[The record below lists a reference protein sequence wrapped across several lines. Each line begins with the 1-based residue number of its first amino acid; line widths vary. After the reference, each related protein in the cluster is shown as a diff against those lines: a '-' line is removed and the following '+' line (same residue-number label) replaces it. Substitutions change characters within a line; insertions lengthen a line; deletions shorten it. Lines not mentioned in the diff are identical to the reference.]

1 MATTRKSIITLVHRQ
16 LSSCRLRPHR
26 LRSHQLR
33 SHRLRPRRLWAH
45 RLCLISCAL
54 STLIAQIVHILYEHS
69 ACLSHLNSTIIT
81 TTRVFYTLVCAEVSN
96 PLHISLRPR
105 LSSSLPSPSLTLFSP
120 SPPPLPPLPFFFF
133 FFFFVFFFFY
143 FFFSFFTFFF
153 SFFFFFF
160 LFPLPSLPLTLPLVS
175 PSLTLLFPTPH
186 SLSLIPNWF
195 SILVPSQTY
204 FSLTSSIVP
213 KLGQP

>member
-1 MATTRKSIITLVHRQ
+1 MVIPRCFCIRLILREISVVMATTRKSIITLVHRQ

-120 SPPPLPPLPFFFF
+120 SPHFLSPFLLCLLLSLSFSPPL
-133 FFFFVFFFFY
+133 
-143 FFFSFFTFFF
+143 T
-153 SFFFFFF
+153 
-160 LFPLPSLPLTLPLVS
+160 PSL
-175 PSLTLLFPTPH
+175 
-186 SLSLIPNWF
+186 
-195 SILVPSQTY
+195 
-204 FSLTSSIVP
+204 
-213 KLGQP
+213 